1 MTETLSHLAGLNEAQ
16 AAAAMAT
23 APQLVLAGAGSGKTE
38 TLTRRV
44 ADLIL
49 RRGEAPERLLCI
61 TFTTKAAGE
70 MRARLAARLGAG
82 RVPRWVGT
90 FHAVMAR
97 LMTEE
102 ASQVPGLPRGFAILG
117 QSDARAVLMALAG
130 LKDAREG
137 MALQDAVSLL
147 KGSLLGARD
156 ACPQGPAFARFEAET
171 LRQAQALLP
180 AYRAELDRRA
190 ALDFDDLITRPVEA
204 MQADRALAQ
213 RWGTRW
219 SELLVDEYQDTNL
232 AQHRLIRLL
241 AGEQGRVFAVG
252 DDTQSIYGWR
262 GADVSQIRR
271 FRRQYPGAG
280 ETIRLEINYR
290 SARAILLAANAV
302 AARDP
307 QALRKTLR
315 PARPDA
321 DWGTPLLLRE
331 AETPEQEGRAV
342 VKHLQALRAGEEG
355 LPWRECAVLL
365 RAGFLAEPILAALA
379 EAGMP
384 FRRVSEREPEVP
396 RDILA
401 AQAWLQLAMS
411 HDGHGWNAAADDAFR
426 RACAHPPRGISGRLF
441 AQLRQHAAETGLAL
455 AAAAED
461 LPGSDEDRLRLR
473 AVADQARALAADIHR
488 RRLPPEDALQLAAER
503 AGLAAGLREAGQ
515 AHLAAWEA
523 AFSAASRF
531 GSPAA
536 YCEATALGEA
546 ADADLQADV
555 VPVMTLHRAK
565 GLEFDH
571 VLMPGLEDGVFPSYR
586 AEAQGSLAEERR
598 LFYVGLTRARRSLW
612 LSWVRHRRDWAA
624 KPSRFLAEIPE
635 QLFKGPPGAGAPPGP
650 VKRTLPPPTQAETD
664 RLVAEFHARRKP
676 PGSGRRKREG

>member
-1 MTETLSHLAGLNEAQ
+1 MMEIPPHLAGLNEAQ
-16 AAAAMAT
+16 RAAAMAT

-102 ASQVPGLPRGFAILG
+102 ASLVPGLPRGFAILG
-117 QSDARAVLMALAG
+117 QSEARAVLMALAG
-130 LKDAREG
+130 LRDAREG

-147 KGSLLGARD
+147 KGCLLGARD
-156 ACPQGPAFARFEAET
+156 ACPRGPAFARFEAET

-190 ALDFDDLITRPVEA
+190 ALDFDDLIARPVEA
-204 MQADRALAQ
+204 MQADQALAE
-213 RWGTRW
+213 RWGGRW

-241 AGEQGRVFAVG
+241 AGAQRRVFAVG
-252 DDTQSIYGWR
+252 DDNQSIYGWR

-271 FRRQYPGAG
+271 FRRHYPGAG

-290 SARAILLAANAV
+290 SARGILLAANAV

-307 QALRKTLR
+307 EALRKTLR
-315 PARPDA
+315 PACPDA
-321 DWGTPLLLRE
+321 AWGAPLQLRE

-342 VKHLQALRAGEEG
+342 VKHLQALRAGEG
-355 LPWRECAVLL
+355 GSPWKGCAILL
-365 RAGFLAEPILAALA
+365 RAAFLAEPILAALG
-379 EAGMP
+379 EAGVP
-384 FRRVSEREPEVP
+384 FRRVSEREPEIP

-401 AQAWLQLAMS
+401 AQAWLQLAVS
-411 HDGHGWNAAADDAFR
+411 HDGQGWNAAADDAFR

-441 AQLRQHAAETGLAL
+441 ARLRQRAAETGLAL

-461 LPGSDEDRLRLR
+461 LPAADEDRLRLR
-473 AVADQARALAADIHR
+473 AVADLARALAGEIRQR
-488 RRLPPEDALQLAAER
+488 RVAPEDALQLAAER

-531 GSPAA
+531 GSVAA
-536 YCEATALGEA
+536 YCEAMALGETA
-546 ADADLQADV
+546 DTEPQADAVA
-555 VPVMTLHRAK
+555 VMTLHRAK

-598 LFYVGLTRARRSLW
+598 LFYVGLTRARHSLW

-624 KPSRFLAEIPE
+624 KPSRFLAEIPD
-635 QLFKGPPGAGAPPGP
+635 QLFRRPSGAARPSEPARR
-650 VKRTLPPPTQAETD
+650 KLPPPTQAET
-664 RLVAEFHARRKP
+664 
-676 PGSGRRKREG
+676 